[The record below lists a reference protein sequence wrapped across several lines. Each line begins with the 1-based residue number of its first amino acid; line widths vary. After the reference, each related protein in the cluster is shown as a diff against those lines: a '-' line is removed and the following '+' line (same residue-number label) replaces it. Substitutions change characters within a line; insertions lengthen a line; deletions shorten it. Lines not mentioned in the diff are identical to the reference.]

1 MTVNGE
7 EIDDRLL
14 REEAASLRPKYY
26 ETMGGGD
33 PIALEMQLRE
43 WSKENVIER
52 VLMRQEASRI
62 GVELEAMILGIRA
75 TVPVPKQ
82 KEVAALYAKGRDG
95 FWAPEMIHAAHV
107 VSNVDETHLE
117 ADALLKIER
126 AAAELA
132 RGVPFAVVAD
142 AHSDCPGQGG
152 DLGWF
157 PRGHMVPE
165 FEAVVFELS
174 VGQTSPVFRSP
185 FGFHIARVM
194 GKRPEGIPALA
205 DVREHLEEQILKIK
219 QQQALEAF
227 VDQLRAVAT
236 TTGV

>member
-7 EIDDRLL
+7 EIEDRLL
-14 REEAASLRPKYY
+14 REEAAAMRPKYY
-26 ETMGGGD
+26 ETMNGGD
-33 PIALEMQLRE
+33 PIALEMKLRE

-52 VLMRQEASRI
+52 VLMRQEAARL
-62 GVELEAMILGIRA
+62 GVDVDAMILGIRA
-75 TVPVPKQ
+75 TVPVPKP

-107 VSNVDETHLE
+107 VCNVDETHAE
-117 ADALLKIER
+117 ADALLKIQV
-126 AAAELA
+126 AGGELS
-132 RGVPFAVVAD
+132 RGVAFGVVAD
-142 AHSDCPGQGG
+142 THSDCPGQGG

-165 FEAVVFELS
+165 FEAVVFEMR
-174 VGQTSPVFRSP
+174 VGETSPVFRSP
-185 FGFHIARVM
+185 FGFHIARVL
-194 GKRPEGIPALA
+194 GRRPEGIPALA
-205 DVREHLEEQILKIK
+205 DVRGHLEEQILKIK

-236 TTGV
+236 VSA

>member
-1 MTVNGE
+1 M
-7 EIDDRLL
+7 
-14 REEAASLRPKYY
+14 RPKYY
-26 ETMGGGD
+26 ETMNGGD

-52 VLMRQEASRI
+52 VLMRQEAARL
-62 GVELEAMILGIRA
+62 GVDVDAMILGIRA
-75 TVPVPKQ
+75 TVPVPKP

-107 VSNVDETHLE
+107 VCNVDETHAE
-117 ADALLKIER
+117 ADALLKIQV
-126 AAAELA
+126 AEGELS
-132 RGVPFAVVAD
+132 RGVAFGVVAD
-142 AHSDCPGQGG
+142 THSDCPGQGG

-165 FEAVVFELS
+165 FEAVVFEMR
-174 VGQTSPVFRSP
+174 VGETSPVFRSP
-185 FGFHIARVM
+185 FGFHIARVL
-194 GKRPEGIPALA
+194 GRRPEGIPALA
-205 DVREHLEEQILKIK
+205 DVRGHLEEQILKIK

-236 TTGV
+236 VSA

>member
-7 EIDDRLL
+7 EIEDRLL
-14 REEAASLRPKYY
+14 REEAAAMRPKYY
-26 ETMGGGD
+26 ETMNGGD
-33 PIALEMQLRE
+33 PIALEMKLRE

-52 VLMRQEASRI
+52 VLMRQEAARL
-62 GVELEAMILGIRA
+62 GVDVDAMILGIRA
-75 TVPVPKQ
+75 TVPVPKP

-107 VSNVDETHLE
+107 VCNVDETHAE
-117 ADALLKIER
+117 ADALLKIQV
-126 AAAELA
+126 AEGELS
-132 RGVPFAVVAD
+132 RGVAFGVVAD
-142 AHSDCPGQGG
+142 THSDCPGQGG

-165 FEAVVFELS
+165 FEAVVFEMR
-174 VGQTSPVFRSP
+174 VGETSPVFRSP
-185 FGFHIARVM
+185 FGFHIARVL
-194 GKRPEGIPALA
+194 GRRPEGIPALA
-205 DVREHLEEQILKIK
+205 DVRGHLEEQILKIK

-236 TTGV
+236 VSA

>member
-7 EIDDRLL
+7 EIEDRLL
-14 REEAASLRPKYY
+14 REEAAAMRPKYY
-26 ETMGGGD
+26 ETMNGGD

-52 VLMRQEASRI
+52 VLMRQEAARL
-62 GVELEAMILGIRA
+62 GVDVDAMILGIRA
-75 TVPVPKQ
+75 TVPVPKP

-107 VSNVDETHLE
+107 VCNVDETHAE
-117 ADALLKIER
+117 ADALLKIQV
-126 AAAELA
+126 AGGELS
-132 RGVPFAVVAD
+132 RGVAFGVVAD
-142 AHSDCPGQGG
+142 THSDCPGQGG

-165 FEAVVFELS
+165 FEAVVFEMR
-174 VGQTSPVFRSP
+174 VGETSPVFRSP
-185 FGFHIARVM
+185 FGFHIARVL
-194 GKRPEGIPALA
+194 GRRPEGIPALA
-205 DVREHLEEQILKIK
+205 DVRGHLEEQILKIK

-236 TTGV
+236 VSA

>member
-7 EIDDRLL
+7 EIEDRLL
-14 REEAASLRPKYY
+14 REEAAAMRPKYY
-26 ETMGGGD
+26 ETMNGGD

-52 VLMRQEASRI
+52 VLMRQEAARL
-62 GVELEAMILGIRA
+62 GVDVDAMILGIRA
-75 TVPVPKQ
+75 TVPVPKP

-107 VSNVDETHLE
+107 VCNVDETHAE
-117 ADALLKIER
+117 ADALLKIQV
-126 AAAELA
+126 AEGELS
-132 RGVPFAVVAD
+132 RGVAFGVVAD
-142 AHSDCPGQGG
+142 THSDCPGHGG

-165 FEAVVFELS
+165 FEAVVFGLR

-185 FGFHIARVM
+185 FGFHIARVL

-205 DVREHLEEQILKIK
+205 DVREHLEGQILKIK

-236 TTGV
+236 VSA

>member
-7 EIDDRLL
+7 EIEDRLL
-14 REEAASLRPKYY
+14 REEAAAMRPKYY
-26 ETMGGGD
+26 ETMNGGD

-52 VLMRQEASRI
+52 VLMRQEAARL
-62 GVELEAMILGIRA
+62 GVDVDAMILGIRA
-75 TVPVPKQ
+75 TVPVPKP

-107 VSNVDETHLE
+107 VCNVDETHAE
-117 ADALLKIER
+117 ADALLKIQV
-126 AAAELA
+126 AEGELS
-132 RGVPFAVVAD
+132 RGVAFGVVAD
-142 AHSDCPGQGG
+142 THSDCPGQGG

-165 FEAVVFELS
+165 FEAVVFEMR
-174 VGQTSPVFRSP
+174 VGETSPVFRSP
-185 FGFHIARVM
+185 FGFHIARVL
-194 GKRPEGIPALA
+194 GRRPEGIPALA
-205 DVREHLEEQILKIK
+205 DVRGHLEEQILKIK

-236 TTGV
+236 VSA

>member
-7 EIDDRLL
+7 EIEDRLL
-14 REEAASLRPKYY
+14 REEAAAMRPKYY
-26 ETMGGGD
+26 ETMNGGD

-52 VLMRQEASRI
+52 VLMRQEAARL
-62 GVELEAMILGIRA
+62 GVDVDAMILGIRA
-75 TVPVPKQ
+75 TVPVPKP

-107 VSNVDETHLE
+107 VCNVDETHAE
-117 ADALLKIER
+117 ADALLKIQV
-126 AAAELA
+126 AGGELS
-132 RGVPFAVVAD
+132 RGVAFPVVAD
-142 AHSDCPGQGG
+142 THSDCPGQGG

-165 FEAVVFELS
+165 FEAVVFEMR
-174 VGQTSPVFRSP
+174 VGETSPVFRSP
-185 FGFHIARVM
+185 FGFHIARVL
-194 GKRPEGIPALA
+194 GRRPEGIPALA
-205 DVREHLEEQILKIK
+205 DVRGHLEEQILKIK

-236 TTGV
+236 VSA